1 VNGVAGRRQSLRR
14 VAPAAAA
21 SALLGMLALGTPA
34 EAAVPVGDQLDR
46 IEAQIADQ
54 ARRLADQDRRLAEQA
69 TTIHELSRE
78 RDEMLRAMRAAG
90 LVAPEASLNDERGGK
105 RLAQGQPQE
114 PPHAVTELPASPV
127 GEKPATSPAPEVTA
141 IPPDLGVL
149 TPKGRLIID
158 PSVEYTRSSSTRL
171 VFSGVEVV
179 PGINLG
185 LIEASDVSRDA
196 GVATWAARYGLT
208 NRIDDEARVPYVWRH
223 DRLFLVQRAAPT
235 DIERPQRLDG
245 SGIGDIE
252 LSGRYQINSGR
263 GGWPIFVV
271 SERIKAPTGDG
282 PFDVRFDSEAIA
294 LSLATGSGFWG
305 AETGITML
313 YPSEPALIYASLS
326 YLYNFEDN
334 VDKQIGRFHI
344 GRIDP
349 GDSIGL
355 SVGFGLSLNP
365 RFSVSFGY
373 SHNYIFGTETQI
385 DAGKEKSSKLQV
397 GRLQMGWSY
406 RLTDRIT
413 LNNSFEFGVTNDAPD
428 LRITIRTPYRF

>member
-1 VNGVAGRRQSLRR
+1 LSGAGAKRRTAHR

-21 SALLGMLALGTPA
+21 SAMLGALALASPA
-34 EAAVPVGDQLDR
+34 YADDPVGDQLDR

-54 ARRLADQDRRLAEQA
+54 SRRLADQDRRLAEQA
-69 TTIHELSRE
+69 KTIDELSRE
-78 RDEMLRAMRAAG
+78 RDTMLQAMRAAG
-90 LVAPEASLNDERGGK
+90 LVTADGALGDERGGK
-105 RLAQGQPQE
+105 RIAQGLAPE

-127 GEKPATSPAPEVTA
+127 GEKPATSPAAQVTA

-149 TPKGRLIID
+149 TPQGQLIID
-158 PSVEYTRSSSTRL
+158 PTMEYTRSSSTRL
-171 VFSGVEVV
+171 VFAGVEVV

-185 LIEASDVSRDA
+185 LIEASDVARDA
-196 GVATWAARYGLT
+196 GVFTLAARYGLT
-208 NRIDDEARVPYVWRH
+208 SRIEVEARVPYVWRH

-235 DIERPQRLDG
+235 DIERPQRLNG
-245 SGIGDIE
+245 NGIGDVE
-252 LSGRYQINSGR
+252 LNGRFQINSGR
-263 GGWPIFVV
+263 DGWPIFVA

-294 LSLATGSGFWG
+294 RSLATGSGFWG

-334 VDKQIGRFHI
+334 VDKQIGKFHI
-344 GRIDP
+344 GHVNP
-349 GDSIGL
+349 GDSIGA

-373 SHNYIFGTETQI
+373 SHNYIFGTKTEI
-385 DAGKEKSSKLQV
+385 DGSSEKTSKLQI

-413 LNNSFEFGVTNDAPD
+413 LNNSFEFGVTGEAPD

>member
-1 VNGVAGRRQSLRR
+1 MSKVL
-14 VAPAAAA
+14 PAAAA
-21 SALLGMLALGTPA
+21 SAMLGALALGSPA
-34 EAAVPVGDQLDR
+34 HADDPVGDQLARIDQLDR

-54 ARRLADQDRRLAEQA
+54 ARRLADQDRRLADQA
-69 TTIHELSRE
+69 KLIDELSRE
-78 RDEMLRAMRAAG
+78 RETMLRAMQVAG
-90 LVAPEASLNDERGGK
+90 LVAPDGALTDERGGK
-105 RLAQGQPQE
+105 RVAQGLAPE

-127 GEKPATSPAPEVTA
+127 GEKPATSPPAEVTA

-149 TPKGRLIID
+149 TPAGRLIID
-158 PSVEYTRSSSTRL
+158 PSIEYTRSSSSRL
-171 VFSGVEVV
+171 VFAGVEVI

-185 LIEASDVSRDA
+185 LIEASDVARDA
-196 GVATWAARYGLT
+196 GVATLALRYGLT
-208 NRIDDEARVPYVWRH
+208 SRIEVEARVPYVWRH

-245 SGIGDIE
+245 DGIGDIE
-252 LSGRYQINSGR
+252 LNGRYQLNSGR
-263 GGWPIFVV
+263 DGWPIFVA

-294 LSLATGSGFWG
+294 RSLATGSGFWG

-326 YLYNFEDN
+326 YLYNFEDD
-334 VDKQIGRFHI
+334 VDKQIGKFHI
-344 GRIDP
+344 GHVNP
-349 GDSIGL
+349 GDSIGA

-373 SHNYIFGTETQI
+373 SHNYIFGTSTEI
-385 DAGKEKSSKLQV
+385 DGSKEKTSKLQI

-413 LNNSFEFGVTNDAPD
+413 LNNSFEFGVTGEAPD